1 MTKSY
6 VERMRA
12 LIGREPLVVAG
23 AGVLV
28 WDDRRRVLLQRRSDD
43 GTWSLPGGAV
53 EPGEHLEEAAR
64 RELREETGLTAGEL
78 TLLSARSG
86 PDCFVVYPN
95 GDQCQVI
102 SLTYRAETWTGQLD
116 LTDPETTDL
125 RFFDPLDLPGMNPYN
140 HALFTHLAAEGHL
153 DVSSRATRSA

>member
-28 WDDRRRVLLQRRSDD
+28 RDDRRRVLLQQRSDD
-43 GTWSLPGGAV
+43 GTWSMPGGTV

-64 RELREETGLTAGEL
+64 RELREETGLTA
-78 TLLSARSG
+78 
-86 PDCFVVYPN
+86 
-95 GDQCQVI
+95 
-102 SLTYRAETWTGQLD
+102 
-116 LTDPETTDL
+116 
-125 RFFDPLDLPGMNPYN
+125 
-140 HALFTHLAAEGHL
+140 EGHL
-153 DVSSRATRSA
+153 ETLWPGRT

>member
-1 MTKSY
+1 MTY

-12 LIGREPLVVAG
+12 LVGREPLVLAG

-28 WDDRRRVLLQRRSDD
+28 WDDRRRVLLQQRSDD
-43 GTWSLPGGAV
+43 GTWSIPGGTV
-53 EPGEHLEEAAR
+53 EPGEHLEDAAR
-64 RELREETGLTAGEL
+64 RELREETGLIAGAL
-78 TLLSARSG
+78 TLLAARSG

-102 SLTYRAETWTGQLD
+102 SLTYRADSWSGTLD

-125 RFFDPLDLPGMNPYN
+125 RFFDPLDLPDMNPYN
-140 HALFTHLAAEGHL
+140 QTLFAHLAAEGHL
-153 DVSSRATRSA
+153 K